1 MIQILCWLI
10 WAGASVIVSQLVV
23 GQIMVWTGGVQAI
36 SSPIGNALFLAF
48 SYVLALFMVLYV
60 PSHIGTSRKNTKK
73 RRTSEQPGKKAETP
87 ARSSRL
93 KEIGLSG
100 WPTWTDVGLAPV
112 EFIVY
117 FLFATGAIA
126 LFSLFPWFDVSQAQ
140 DIGFG
145 YYLNGAERFFA
156 FLLLVVVAPFAEE
169 VIFRGWLYNKLRSKT
184 STSMSTL
191 ASIVI
196 SSLLVSV
203 GFGVIHWQWN
213 VGIDVFVLSMI
224 ACLAREITGTIYAG
238 IFLHMLKNGLAFF
251 LLYVRLW

>member
-1 MIQILCWLI
+1 M
-10 WAGASVIVSQLVV
+10 VVSQLIV
-23 GQIMVWTGGVQAI
+23 GRIMIWTGGVQAI
-36 SSPIGNALFLAF
+36 SSAIGNALFLTF
-48 SYVLALFMVLYV
+48 SYVLALFMVLYA

-73 RRTSEQPGKKAETP
+73 RRTSEQPGKKVETP
-87 ARSSRL
+87 VRSSRL

-145 YYLNGAERFFA
+145 YYLNGVERSFA
-156 FLLLVVVAPFAEE
+156 FLLLVVIAPIAEE
-169 VIFRGWLYNKLRSKT
+169 IIFRGWLYNKLRSKT

-203 GFGVIHWQWN
+203 CFGVIHLQWN